1 VYYKGKGEKH
11 NLFSSPERKQYDME
25 VRILVTVFGVL
36 LIVLVNWY
44 FFFSRR
50 EKVKAS
56 VEESGIQEI
65 KVIVKG
71 GYDPDVI
78 VVKKG
83 IPVRIDFYRDE
94 TESCSEEI
102 VFGDFNIRKNLP
114 PFKTTSI
121 EFVPK
126 KTGEYVFTCG
136 MGMLRGKLIVE

>member
-1 VYYKGKGEKH
+1 MDAKT
-11 NLFSSPERKQYDME
+11 
-25 VRILVTVFGVL
+25 LVTIFGVV

-44 FFFSRR
+44 FFFSKR
-50 EKVKAS
+50 EKAKAS
-56 VEESGIQEI
+56 VKGSGIQQI
-65 KVIVKG
+65 RLIVKG
-71 GYDPDVI
+71 GYEPDVI

-102 VFGDFNIRKNLP
+102 VFGDFNIRMSLP
-114 PFKTTSI
+114 AFKTTSI

-126 KTGEYVFTCG
+126 KAGEYVFTCG